1 MPTFNVIFTG
11 DTMYDQSDMESY
23 AKGAGGVVFEDVN
36 RAVTNYRQGGGLEVL
51 LVQGSWGVGRK
62 PSRKTLD
69 AMKYGSEV
77 TIVSDEIFMAR
88 DGIKESKRRLDEE
101 AAVNAP
107 STPRP
112 RPAAL
117 ALALVT
123 LTPCSRAVPTPCPV
137 PPAPQKGAKKAD
149 PSKKPKEPKEPKK
162 KIKATGGSSTDI
174 ETNQE
179 VLLGIE
185 PEFDMPPGKTKEDLQ
200 NIIMKYKSDSFMP
213 LQEAPVE
220 VKRDFRDATIP
231 FDKIITT
238 LVLILTVSKVDNVTI
253 ISTGMESFTNIAHEL
268 RWRHTY
274 VGASMRTK
282 LVGEVVLD
290 RSIST
295 KGTMTR
301 RGTPSPHPAPH
312 HSDCL
317 MPLTCHRRTQKNV
330 ALHWPQHSPAGLAAT
345 NDDFRGG
352 FHAQG
357 R

>member
-1 MPTFNVIFTG
+1 MRRPPHALG
-11 DTMYDQSDMESY
+11 LLPSHSPSSPSP
-23 AKGAGGVVFEDVN
+23 
-36 RAVTNYRQGGGLEVL
+36 RAHAPCL
-51 LVQGSWGVGRK
+51 
-62 PSRKTLD
+62 
-69 AMKYGSEV
+69 
-77 TIVSDEIFMAR
+77 
-88 DGIKESKRRLDEE
+88 RR
-101 AAVNAP
+101 AP
-107 STPRP
+107 
-112 RPAAL
+112 
-117 ALALVT
+117 
-123 LTPCSRAVPTPCPV
+123 C

-253 ISTGMESFTNIAHEL
+253 ISTGLESFTNIAHEL

-274 VGASMRTK
+274 VGASMRTT

-295 KGTMTR
+295 KGTMTK

-330 ALHWPQHSPAGLAAT
+330 ALHWPQHSPASLAAT